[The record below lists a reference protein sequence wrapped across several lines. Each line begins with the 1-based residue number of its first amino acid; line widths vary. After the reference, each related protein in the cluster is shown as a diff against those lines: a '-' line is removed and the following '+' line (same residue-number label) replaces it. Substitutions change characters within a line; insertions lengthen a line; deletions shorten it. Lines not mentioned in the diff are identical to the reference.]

1 MWKVVLGAVAATSI
15 LCSCAIRPVAPTVVD
30 CPPLP
35 DASQTLAAAWHAIEP
50 DQPLS
55 SAVTVRDVAVVAG
68 RQPLG
73 LIGQRAQPGAKAG
86 LALGVGQAR
95 PHGEPSTAGHRLF
108 ALQALLLSSG
118 MYHDQGP
125 ADPADV
131 YRQ

>member
-1 MWKVVLGAVAATSI
+1 MWKVLLGAVAARSI

-35 DASQTLAAAWHAIEP
+35 DASQTLAEAWHAIQP
-50 DQPLS
+50 DRPLS
-55 SAVTVRDVAVVAG
+55 AAVTVR
-68 RQPLG
+68 
-73 LIGQRAQPGAKAG
+73 
-86 LALGVGQAR
+86 
-95 PHGEPSTAGHRLF
+95 HRLF
-108 ALQALLLSSG
+108 AFQALLLSSG